1 MSEYTLPYMF
11 YGKQQDLF
19 KHFSIKV
26 SMMWRM
32 CWRDVA
38 GGRIDSSFRWGS
50 VGCGSVRTP
59 SGACPSHGSE
69 HHPSRTWKPLPGD
82 NFSAVLSAWKSKLPD
97 GLHTG
102 PVMQR
107 VTYQGTSP
115 SANPRA
121 ACACS
126 QGPREFTQR
135 RHSFCKSLKAFCS
148 RWHLDSYC
156 MPTLP
161 VPDHLLPHLRS
172 RELPI
177 VYQNL
182 QTCSSW
188 ASELLCDLV
197 AKLYLFLQVWTP
209 STFVPLR
216 MLFFS
221 PTVL

>member
-1 MSEYTLPYMF
+1 M
-11 YGKQQDLF
+11 
-19 KHFSIKV
+19 
-26 SMMWRM
+26 
-32 CWRDVA
+32 
-38 GGRIDSSFRWGS
+38 
-50 VGCGSVRTP
+50 RTP

-82 NFSAVLSAWKSKLPD
+82 NFSAVLSAWKSKPPD

-121 ACACS
+121 ARACS

-161 VPDHLLPHLRS
+161 VPDTCSPTCDPESCLLFTRISRPVLAELVNFSVIWWLNYTFSSKSELRPRLYLSGCSSLVLQYYSDFPYSLYLLPYYH
-172 RELPI
+172 P
-177 VYQNL
+177 YF
-182 QTCSSW
+182 
-188 ASELLCDLV
+188 LL
-197 AKLYLFLQVWTP
+197 T
-209 STFVPLR
+209 
-216 MLFFS
+216 S
-221 PTVL
+221 PV